1 MQAVS
6 GRRLCFPGPAVASN
20 DWSFRGDRFYVRDL
34 IGKYVLGVKDDDSLD
49 KDSMKVT
56 AVLTREGEIAPLSFS
71 LADVAQDGWV
81 RVMTGNEVL
90 RFTGLKCTDI
100 PCGDLSEVSTPPTPP
115 MRMR

>member
-1 MQAVS
+1 MLSRTSCCFERLVFSWRSFLCS
-6 GRRLCFPGPAVASN
+6 GF
-20 DWSFRGDRFYVRDL
+20 DW
-34 IGKYVLGVKDDDSLD
+34 KYVLGVKDDDSLD

-90 RFTGLKCTDI
+90 RFTGLTCTDI
-100 PCGDLSEVSTPPTPP
+100 PCSDLSEVSTPPTPP
-115 MRMR
+115 NADALIVSPLH